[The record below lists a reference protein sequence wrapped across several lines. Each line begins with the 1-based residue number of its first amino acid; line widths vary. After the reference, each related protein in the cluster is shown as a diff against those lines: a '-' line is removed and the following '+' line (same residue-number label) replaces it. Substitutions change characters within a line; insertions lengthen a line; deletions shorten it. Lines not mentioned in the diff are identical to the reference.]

1 MTEHVLYKPSDFS
14 YDDESYLSDIVINGG
29 LSVCKHCGAYESGL
43 DEYPTC
49 EEWRNRVIDCA
60 QGGYTSITAEFIDA
74 NSAPG
79 MS

>member
-1 MTEHVLYKPSDFS
+1 MIFNQWPSSGGLFIIEVLKMTEHVLYKPSDFS

-49 EEWRNRVIDCA
+49 EEWRNRVED
-60 QGGYTSITAEFIDA
+60 
-74 NSAPG
+74 
-79 MS
+79 